1 MLLPQDYK
9 CKNFNAVV
17 VLGATAT
24 GKTAYAVQIAKEN
37 SGEIISVDSRQ
48 VYKNLDLG
56 TGKDLFEYGDVP
68 YHLID
73 ICTLEKEYN
82 VFNFQN
88 DAYAAFR
95 NIIAKHK
102 LPIFVGGTGLY
113 LDALIREY
121 NLIPVP
127 ENKELRAELKNKT
140 LEELQHILFVLK
152 AEVHNKTDLEQRER
166 LVRAIEIAE
175 YNRKNP
181 DAVLYLC
188 ENRPDIRPYIIGLK
202 FPREILRERIR
213 SRLLQRIEDGMI
225 EEVETLHR
233 GGASWERLESL
244 GLEYKFTAMYLQK
257 KIETKDE
264 YIASLFRAI
273 CQFAKRQETWFRR
286 MEKNGVK
293 INWVLL

>member
-1 MLLPQDYK
+1 MVLPQDYK
-9 CKNFNAVV
+9 CGNYNAVV
-17 VLGATAT
+17 ILGATAT
-24 GKTAYAVQIAKEN
+24 GKTAYAVQVAKEN

-48 VYKNLDLG
+48 VYQNLDLG

-82 VFNFQN
+82 VFDFQN

-95 NIIAKHK
+95 DITGRGK
-102 LPIFVGGTGLY
+102 LPIFAGGTGLY

-127 ENKELRAELKNKT
+127 ENTELRTELHDKT
-140 LEELQHILFVLK
+140 LEELQHILFLLK

-175 YNRKNP
+175 YNKKNP
-181 DAVLYLC
+181 DAALRLVK
-188 ENRPDIRPYIIGLK
+188 NRPDIRPYSIGLQ

-213 SRLLQRIEDGMI
+213 ARLLQRIADGMI
-225 EEVETLHR
+225 EEVEALHT
-233 GGASWERLESL
+233 GGTSWERLESL

-257 KIETKDE
+257 KIETKSE

-286 MEKNGVK
+286 MEKKGVT
-293 INWVLL
+293 IHWVLL

>member
-1 MLLPQDYK
+1 MVLPQDYK
-9 CKNFNAVV
+9 CGNYNAVV

-24 GKTAYAVQIAKEN
+24 GKTSYAVQIAKEN

-56 TGKDLFEYGDVP
+56 TGKDLCEYGNVP

-82 VFNFQN
+82 VFDFQN

-95 NIIAKHK
+95 DIIGRGK
-102 LPIFVGGTGLY
+102 LPVFAGGTGLY

-127 ENKELRAELKNKT
+127 ENKELRIGLQDKT
-140 LEELQHILFVLK
+140 LEELQHILFLLK
-152 AEVHNKTDLEQRER
+152 PEVHNKTDLEQRER
-166 LVRAIEIAE
+166 LVRAIEIAD

-181 DAVLYLC
+181 NAALRLT
-188 ENRPDIRPYIIGLK
+188 ENRPDIRPYIIGLQ

-213 SRLLQRIEDGMI
+213 SRLLQRIEAGMI
-225 EEVETLHR
+225 EEVEALHSS
-233 GGASWERLESL
+233 GISWERLESL

-257 KIETKDE
+257 KIEPKSE

-286 MEKNGVK
+286 MGKKGVT
-293 INWVLL
+293 IHWIFL